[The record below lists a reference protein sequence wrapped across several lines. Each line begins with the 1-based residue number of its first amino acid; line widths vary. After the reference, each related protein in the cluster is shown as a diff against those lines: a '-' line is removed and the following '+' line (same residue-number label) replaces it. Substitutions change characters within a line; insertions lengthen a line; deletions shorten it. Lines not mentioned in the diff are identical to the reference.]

1 MKTGR
6 DKYVFLTKAPVS
18 RVILTMAI
26 PTIISMLITSA
37 YNVADTYFV
46 GRINTQSTA
55 AVGIAFS
62 MMSVVQA
69 VGFFFWSWI
78 RQFYVVFFG
87 CEMCA
92 SRSDDGN
99 NGSCFKLDDRVC
111 CGNHR
116 FGFLEPI
123 AIGLGSTPTI
133 LPYAKDYLGIVLLGV
148 PL

>member
-69 VGFFFWSWI
+69 VLAGG
-78 RQFYVVFFG
+78 V
-87 CEMCA
+87 
-92 SRSDDGN
+92 
-99 NGSCFKLDDRVC
+99 
-111 CGNHR
+111 
-116 FGFLEPI
+116 
-123 AIGLGSTPTI
+123 
-133 LPYAKDYLGIVLLGV
+133 VLLAVMAERIFGLPV
-148 PL
+148 GPRQWAGLTMTAAGLILLGATAALQTFTSTKRSTST